1 MDGPETPRVKREEAI
16 GAWETYI
23 NYVTNSPFTCL
34 ENDEI
39 KEKATDRAGMM
50 RKRVD
55 VSSGIGQ
62 N

>member
-1 MDGPETPRVKREEAI
+1 MDGPATTRVKREAL

-50 RKRVD
+50 RKRVG
-55 VSSGIGQ
+55 VSSGIGR